1 VLPLEF
7 SELCLARLYDV
18 LDEPDRSLVD
28 GVSSC
33 SSSPVGEP
41 LFEIIPL
48 REVIIQMFG
57 E

>member
-18 LDEPDRSLVD
+18 LDEPDL
-28 GVSSC
+28 VSSC

-41 LFEIIPL
+41 LFEIVPL
-48 REVIIQMFG
+48 CEIIIRMFG